1 MVDSVLYIPYFHF
14 LDIRNV
20 RSARSGKTC
29 VYLKPSS
36 RNPRNLIVYLAL
48 ALFDPEGSLYYQ
60 PKQCTI
66 KGTLSN
72 IPIHLHCLIPPKSV
86 ISQCL
91 TKLINHKALF
101 FKRSVS
107 GG

>member
-1 MVDSVLYIPYFHF
+1 MVDSVLYIPYVHF

-20 RSARSGKTC
+20 RSGRSGKTC

-48 ALFDPEGSLYYQ
+48 ALFDPQGSLYYQ

-66 KGTLSN
+66 NGDSLKISHTFA
-72 IPIHLHCLIPPKSV
+72 LIDSPQIGIFTMLNKSHQ
-86 ISQCL
+86 SQSSFL
-91 TKLINHKALF
+91 
-101 FKRSVS
+101 
-107 GG
+107 